1 MKITIKNLQKK
12 VPIYPARIKKSI
24 LRALEQ
30 EDPKKEGEIT
40 VSFVSDKLI
49 SKLNFKYLK
58 KKQPTDVLAFNL
70 ADKADSKK
78 ILADIV
84 VSADTALRNARIYKT
99 SAADE
104 LNLYSIHGL
113 LHLLGY
119 TDHTLKNKSLM
130 QKKESK
136 YVHP

>member
-1 MKITIKNLQKK
+1 MKIIIKNLQKK
-12 VPIYPARIKKSI
+12 VPICPARIKKSI

-30 EDPKKEGEIT
+30 EGPKKQGEIT

-70 ADKADSKK
+70 TDKPNSKK
-78 ILADIV
+78 MLADIV
-84 VSADTALRNARIYKT
+84 VSVDTALRNARIYKT
-99 SAADE
+99 SAAYE

-119 TDHTLKNKSLM
+119 TDHTLKGKPLM
-130 QKKESK
+130 RKKESK
-136 YVHP
+136 YAHP